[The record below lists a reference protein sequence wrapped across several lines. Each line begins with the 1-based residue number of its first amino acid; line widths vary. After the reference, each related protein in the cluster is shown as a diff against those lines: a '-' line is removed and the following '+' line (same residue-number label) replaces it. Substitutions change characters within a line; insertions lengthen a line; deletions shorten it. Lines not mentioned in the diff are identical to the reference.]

1 MPSLYSFKKK
11 VRILDIGEKQLFSFG
26 WAQNDSWIRD
36 FTLLCEFILE
46 NSSIAH
52 KDSRTQL
59 FDDALEP
66 SLIFQKTSQGK
77 IKKKTF
83 YWLSNIRI
91 KKLVHY
97 QYFNTELLLNE
108 TSHRQLVTWKQ
119 ISYESIMLLTDKWK
133 SFVRHSMANFP
144 SKNNYVSIFNCEE
157 IQLQIH
163 LMWWKRWH
171 WQYLL
176 GK

>member
-77 IKKKTF
+77 IKKK
-83 YWLSNIRI
+83 NI
-91 KKLVHY
+91 
-97 QYFNTELLLNE
+97 
-108 TSHRQLVTWKQ
+108 
-119 ISYESIMLLTDKWK
+119 LLTFQHSNKKIGALSVLQHQTTAKW
-133 SFVRHSMANFP
+133 N
-144 SKNNYVSIFNCEE
+144 
-157 IQLQIH
+157 
-163 LMWWKRWH
+163 
-171 WQYLL
+171 
-176 GK
+176 